1 MVREIDSYSEDK
13 GSGTGVSVGI
23 AVARFNSYI
32 THRMLDLCVE
42 RLKSLGVSSDS
53 ITIIHAPGSVELPLA
68 AKKLAERDGI
78 DAVIVIGAVIN
89 GETAHFEHVASI
101 AANGTARVAEETGKP
116 VIFGVL
122 TTYTTDQAVAR
133 IPHSKSYADAAIEMV
148 NAYRT
153 LSDL

>member
-1 MVREIDSYSEDK
+1 MVREIVPSTD
-13 GSGTGVSVGI
+13 GSGVSVGI

-42 RLKSLGVSSDS
+42 RLKSIGVDPDA
-53 ITIIHAPGSVELPLA
+53 ITVVHAPGSVELPLA
-68 AKKLAERDGI
+68 AKKLAERDDI

-101 AANGTARVAEETGKP
+101 AADGTARVAEETGKP

-122 TTYTTDQAVAR
+122 TTYTTDQAVER
-133 IPHSKSYADAAIEMV
+133 IPHSESYADAAVEMV
-148 NAYRT
+148 KTYRS
-153 LSDL
+153 LADL

>member
-1 MVREIDSYSEDK
+1 MAREIVPSTE
-13 GSGTGVSVGI
+13 GNGIRVGI
-23 AVARFNSYI
+23 AVARFNEYV
-32 THRMLDLCVE
+32 THRMLELCIA
-42 RLKSLGVSSDS
+42 RLEELGVESSDV
-53 ITIIHAPGSVELPLA
+53 TVVHTPGSVELPLA
-68 AKKLAERDGI
+68 AKKLALRDDI

-101 AANGTARVAEETGKP
+101 AADGTARVAEETGKP

-133 IPHSKSYADAAIEMV
+133 VPHAESYADAAVEMV
-148 NAYRT
+148 NTFRS